1 MIRLLTKLFIKDG
14 EDYKN
19 ASTRRALGMLCSTVG
34 IGLNICLFA
43 GKYAAGVLSGSIAIM
58 ADAFNNL
65 SDAGSSVITLIGF
78 KFAGMKP
85 DAEHP
90 FGHGR
95 FEYLSGFIVA
105 VAIILMGVE
114 LLKSSISKILSPS
127 PVETSFLAMGILV
140 ASVCVKLY
148 MCFYNRS
155 VGKKID
161 SAAMRATAMDSLSDS
176 VATTVVFLS
185 MVIMRVT
192 GTNADGWCGTMVA
205 IFVLYAG
212 YSAAKDTISPLLGQ
226 PPDPEFIE
234 QIKDITLAHKE
245 IVGIHDLVVHD
256 YGPGRV
262 MISLHGEVPG
272 NGDIFKLHDVID
284 QTEKE
289 LKEKLGCEAV
299 IHMDPIAVDDEEI
312 DSIKKEVVELV
323 KVIDEKLTIHDF
335 RMVKGPTHTNLIF
348 DVVVPY
354 ELKISDRVVAEEIEQ
369 IVRDRWNSFFVVLN
383 IDHTYVL

>member
-1 MIRLLTKLFIKDG
+1 MIRLFTKLFIKDG
-14 EDYKN
+14 GDYKN
-19 ASTRRALGMLCSTVG
+19 AATRRALGMLCSTVG

-155 VGKKID
+155 VGRKID

-192 GTNADGWCGTMVA
+192 GINADGWCGTMVA

-312 DSIKKEVVELV
+312 DSIKKEVIELV

-369 IVRDRWNSFFVVLN
+369 IVRDRWSSFFVVLN